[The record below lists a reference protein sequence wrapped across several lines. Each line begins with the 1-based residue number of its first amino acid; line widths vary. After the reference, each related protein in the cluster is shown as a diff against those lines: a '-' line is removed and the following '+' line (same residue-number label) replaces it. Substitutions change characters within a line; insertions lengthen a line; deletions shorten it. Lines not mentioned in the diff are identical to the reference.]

1 MMKRTGVPNREDID
15 SILPT
20 AERLAQGPVAIVEC
34 FEKIPCNPC
43 YTACQFDAIQEFED
57 INDRPIIDFAACTG
71 CGLCISACPGLAIF
85 VVDQTYSDTEA
96 VVQIPYEFLPVPEVG
111 EEVLALDRS
120 GQVITKGRVVK
131 VKETKKMNLT
141 KVVSLAVPKELAIEV
156 RFFRREKR
164 HG

>member
-1 MMKRTGVPNREDID
+1 
-15 SILPT
+15 
-20 AERLAQGPVAIVEC
+20 
-34 FEKIPCNPC
+34 
-43 YTACQFDAIQEFED
+43 
-57 INDRPIIDFAACTG
+57 
-71 CGLCISACPGLAIF
+71 
-85 VVDQTYSDTEA
+85 
-96 VVQIPYEFLPVPEVG
+96 VG

>member
-1 MMKRTGVPNREDID
+1 MMKETGIPNEEEIQ

-20 AERLAQGPVAIVEC
+20 SKRLDQGPVAIVEC

-43 YTACQFDAIQEFED
+43 YTVCKSGAIQEFED
-57 INDRPIIDFAACTG
+57 INDRPVIDFDACNG

-96 VVQIPYEFLPVPEVG
+96 VVQIPYEFFPLPEAGQEVI
-111 EEVLALDRS
+111 ALDRA
-120 GQVITKGRVVK
+120 GQDVCTGHVVK
-131 VKETKKMNLT
+131 VKDTKKMNLT
-141 KVVSLAVPKELAIEV
+141 RIVSLAVPKEHSLQV
-156 RFFRREKR
+156 RFFRMEKS